1 MAVEAPQIAEVL
13 KSALAAVKAADVPP
27 ELQSTALEKA
37 IDLIVEGGSAPATKP
52 PVGAGAK
59 QRQGHVAGDTSL
71 GDESV
76 LGKIAER
83 LKLERVVVE
92 EVFHHDGDDLQIV
105 LGTAKFDK
113 TKRAG
118 TIQLALLL
126 AAGRQASGLEEWTS
140 VKDIR
145 EFAKDFGRFDQAN
158 FAYTITKM
166 DDVFMYTGSSAADRK
181 VKVSRQGYER
191 AAALIMALTGGEVL

>member
-1 MAVEAPQIAEVL
+1 MSTEVPNIAEVL
-13 KSALAAVKAADVPP
+13 KSALAAVKAADIPP

-37 IDLIVEGGSAPATKP
+37 IDLIAEGGGAPATKP
-52 PVGAGAK
+52 PVGNGSK
-59 QRQGHVAGDTSL
+59 QHRGHAASDASL

-92 EVFHHDGDDLQIV
+92 EVFHHDGDDLEIV
-105 LGTAKFDK
+105 LGTAKFDQS
-113 TKRAG
+113 KRAG
-118 TIQLALLL
+118 TIQIALLL
-126 AAGRQASGLEEWTS
+126 AAGRQAGGLEEWTS

-145 EFAKDFGRFDQAN
+145 ELAKDFGRFDQAN
-158 FAYTITKM
+158 FANTITKM
-166 DDVFMYTGSSAADRK
+166 DNVFMYTGSSTADRK

-191 AAALIMALTGGEVL
+191 AVALITALTGGEAS